1 MRITFVFGGGKN
13 EPEAAPLIDYYGDK
27 IKRMKEAEILNVI
40 SREKTAEKIRKEEGR
55 KIGDL
60 IKPGDYLILFD
71 ERGRESSSEE
81 YAALIEKTEASHK
94 RIFIAV
100 GGAYGVSDEIRKLA
114 DKIISFS
121 PMIFP
126 HQVARI
132 MALEQTYRAIS
143 IIRGSKY
150 HHG

>member
-1 MRITFVFGGGKN
+1 MKMIFVFGGGKN
-13 EPEAAPLIDYYGDK
+13 EPEADPLVDYYGEK
-27 IKRMKEAEILNVI
+27 IKRIKEAEILNV
-40 SREKTAEKIRKEEGR
+40 SSGETTPEKIKGEESRKLER
-55 KIGDL
+55 L
-60 IKPGDYLILFD
+60 LRQGDYLILFD
-71 ERGRESSSEE
+71 ERGERLSSEE
-81 YAALIEKTEASHK
+81 YAALIERAEASHK

-100 GGAYGVSDEIRKLA
+100 GGAYGMSDGTRKLA

-143 IIRGSKY
+143 IIKGSKY